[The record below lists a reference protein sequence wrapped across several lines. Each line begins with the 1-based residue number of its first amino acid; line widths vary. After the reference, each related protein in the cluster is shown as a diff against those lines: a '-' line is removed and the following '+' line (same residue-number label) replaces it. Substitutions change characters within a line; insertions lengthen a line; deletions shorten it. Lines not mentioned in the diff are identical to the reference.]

1 MILAIAVAIGLVA
14 GLCRAWFNKRKY
26 QTIDL
31 KYGWLVLVAVIPQGL
46 IFWMPWTSRMQTLI
60 SNQWIPIIL
69 VVSQILL
76 LLCVWVNL
84 KLPGMASLGLGLFL
98 NTLAIVLNG
107 GMMPISPYTVT
118 QLIPDAPSTSWSVGA
133 RLGNGKDI
141 VLTEAQTRLPF
152 LSDRFLFPQWF
163 PYRVAFSIGDVF
175 IAIGIIWL
183 LWSLG
188 GAGAIKGEEIVK

>member
-1 MILAIAVAIGLVA
+1 MILAIAVAFGLVA

-31 KYGWLVLVAVIPQGL
+31 KYGWLVLVAVIPQAL
-46 IFWMPWTSRMQTLI
+46 VFWMPWTSKTQAFI
-60 SNQWIPIIL
+60 SSQWIPIIL

-76 LLCVWVNL
+76 LVCVWINR

-98 NTLAIVLNG
+98 NTLVVTLNG
-107 GMMPISPYTVT
+107 GMMPISPDTVKL
-118 QLIPDAPSTSWSVGA
+118 LIPNAPSTSWSVGA

-141 VLTEAQTRLPF
+141 VLTEAQTRLSI

-163 PYRVAFSIGDVF
+163 LYRVAFSIGDVF
-175 IAIGIIWL
+175 ISIGIIWL

-188 GAGAIKGEEIVK
+188 GSGSVTGVEDVK